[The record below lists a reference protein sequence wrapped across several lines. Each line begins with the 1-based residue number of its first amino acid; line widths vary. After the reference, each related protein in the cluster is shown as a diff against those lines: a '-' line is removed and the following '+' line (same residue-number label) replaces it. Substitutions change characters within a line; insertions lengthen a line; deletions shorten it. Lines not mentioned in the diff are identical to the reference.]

1 MDSFNKSPTLIAM
14 CSLLANHVTDKQSYL
29 SCDWLYIFIVK
40 RDSFKQRV
48 WLQSILESEES
59 RAVISSCPKTTTPSS
74 C

>member
-1 MDSFNKSPTLIAM
+1 MDSFEKSPTLIAM

-59 RAVISSCPKTTTPSS
+59 RAVISSHKTTTPSS

>member
-1 MDSFNKSPTLIAM
+1 MDSFEKSPTLIAM

-40 RDSFKQRV
+40 RF